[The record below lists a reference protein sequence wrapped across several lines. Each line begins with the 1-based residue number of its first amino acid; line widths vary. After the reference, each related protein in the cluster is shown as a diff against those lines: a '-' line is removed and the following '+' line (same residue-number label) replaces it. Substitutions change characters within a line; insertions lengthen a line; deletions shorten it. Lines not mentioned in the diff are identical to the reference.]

1 MATETEDK
9 QDEKEGDPAD
19 RSTAT
24 WIRRTR
30 AQILRRAAGLTLDP
44 AQSGAERN
52 LLLSAQHL
60 QNAGDCLA
68 EAKE

>member
-44 AQSGAERN
+44 AQGEAERN
-52 LLLSAQHL
+52 LLLAAQHL
-60 QNAGDCLA
+60 QDAGAGL
-68 EAKE
+68 KE